1 MLFNSIVFFVFLL
14 IVLPIFY
21 RLKKNEH
28 KKIWLLVA
36 SYIFY
41 GYWDWRFC
49 SLLLFS
55 SLVDYWV
62 GLKLHTEQDQKKR
75 RSWLQVSLFVNLA
88 LLATFKY
95 FNFFVDSFQS
105 VLDGFGFSSDFLH
118 LNILLPVGISFYTFQ
133 TLSYTI
139 DIYRNRI
146 EPTRDFLSFA
156 LFVSFFP
163 QLVAGPIERAKTLL
177 PQLEK
182 LNAPS
187 PKMIQDGISLIVLG
201 LFKKVM
207 IGDTAGRYA
216 DHIFNDLSIYP
227 SIEIVVALLL
237 FTIQI
242 YADFS
247 GYSHIARGVA
257 KLLGIELMKNFNQPY
272 FSRNITEFWH
282 RWHISLSTWLR
293 DYLYISI
300 GGNRKGYRRTYINL
314 FITMLLGGLWHGAS
328 WNFVIW
334 GGLHGIYLM
343 LHRIR
348 LKGKKVKEEN
358 YTFSWSTL
366 PKTIYSIASTF
377 VLVSFTWL
385 FFRATT
391 FHDTALFFSKLQFW
405 EPSEFT
411 FQYLKIALS
420 FLSVTFLFDF
430 FEYKTGKHAF
440 VNVIENK
447 AVRYGILTAL
457 FSVSLIY
464 ILQAKSA
471 PFLYFQF

>member
-1 MLFNSIVFFVFLL
+1 MLFNSIIFFVFLL
-14 IVLPIFY
+14 VVLPVFY
-21 RLKKNEH
+21 SLRNTQYKKV
-28 KKIWLLVA
+28 WLLAA
-36 SYIFY
+36 SYVFY

-49 SLLLFS
+49 GLLLFS

-62 GLKLHTEQDQKKR
+62 GLKLHQEVEEKR
-75 RSWLQVSLFVNLA
+75 KRWLILSLVVNLG
-88 LLATFKY
+88 LLSVFKY
-95 FNFFVDSFQS
+95 FNFFIDSFQA
-105 VLDGFGFSSDFLH
+105 VLNGFGFTPDYLH
-118 LNILLPVGISFYTFQ
+118 LQILLPVGISFYTFQ

-139 DIYRNRI
+139 DVYRKRI

-182 LNAPS
+182 LKKPTQ
-187 PKMIQDGISLIVLG
+187 KMVEDGIALIVLG

-227 SIEIVVALLL
+227 SFEVLAALLL

-247 GYSHIARGVA
+247 GYSNIARGVA

-293 DYLYISI
+293 DYLYISL
-300 GGNRKGYRRTYINL
+300 GGNRKGNTRTYFNL
-314 FITMLLGGLWHGAS
+314 MLTMLLGGLWHGAS

-334 GGLHGIYLM
+334 GALHGFYL
-343 LHRIR
+343 LIHRVW
-348 LKGKKVKEEN
+348 LKGKKVEDTN
-358 YTFSWSTL
+358 YIFNKTTF
-366 PKTIYSIASTF
+366 PKTLLHVLLTF
-377 VLVSFTWL
+377 ILVSFTWL
-385 FFRATT
+385 FFRVDRLAEGLVFFQKMSHWEGSAFTSVYLQVLMAFFAMT
-391 FHDTALFFSKLQFW
+391 FA
-405 EPSEFT
+405 
-411 FQYLKIALS
+411 
-420 FLSVTFLFDF
+420 FDF
-430 FEYKTGKHAF
+430 FEYRTGRHAF
-440 VNVIENK
+440 VNVISNK
-447 AVRYGILTAL
+447 GIRYGILLAL

-464 ILQAKSA
+464 IIQAKSS